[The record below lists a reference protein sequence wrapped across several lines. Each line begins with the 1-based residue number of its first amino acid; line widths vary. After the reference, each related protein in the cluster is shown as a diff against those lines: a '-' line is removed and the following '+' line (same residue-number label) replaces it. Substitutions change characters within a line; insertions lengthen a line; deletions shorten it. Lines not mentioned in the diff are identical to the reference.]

1 MTIDEARH
9 IVKTTKSY
17 TLKRDMLKFIK
28 RKEREKWQN
37 QRLEQPQS
45 RLSRYR
51 H

>member
-9 IVKTTKSY
+9 IANTTKSY
-17 TLKRDMLKFIK
+17 TLRRDMLKYIK
-28 RKEREKWQN
+28 RKEREKWQK
-37 QRLEQPQS
+37 QQPQQPQS